1 MEKSGEKAT
10 RYRSRK
16 AKKNIVNFPS
26 SQQDDSSKPST
37 APAAPEMT
45 VPDPRSGSSTAEA
58 YLTRFMAQHKIT
70 KRNLENCPKIEDSL
84 KRAIG
89 GRLRAIETLKFS
101 QHPDA
106 KKLLEFCQRIK
117 FANRDKVPFEAMCL
131 AAGVDVMTIFGALI
145 LAARDVS
152 RAESAL
158 ITMTEH
164 PNVVRATVD
173 DATQRVPI
181 LDKNANLVGYAPASA
196 KAQEMVHKAV
206 GWLPTP
212 KGSNINVNVFD
223 PHKDTEEGGDDEG
236 QSLDDVFGSNPMEIE
251 DWGNDRRKLLE
262 AGK

>member
-10 RYRSRK
+10 RSRNRK
-16 AKKNIVNFPS
+16 PRKNIVTFPATPP
-26 SQQDDSSKPST
+26 DGSKTPST
-37 APAAPEMT
+37 APEMT
-45 VPDPRSGSSTAEA
+45 VPDVRSTPTTADA
-58 YLTRFMAQHKIT
+58 YLSRFLTQYKIG
-70 KRNLENCPKIEDSL
+70 KRQLENCPKIEDSL
-84 KRAIG
+84 RRAIG

-117 FANRDKVPFEAMCL
+117 FANREKVPFEAMCL

-164 PNVVRATVD
+164 PSVVQATVD
-173 DATQRVPI
+173 FAKRSEF
-181 LDKNANLVGYAPASA
+181 AS
-196 KAQEMVHKAV
+196 KDREMVHKAV

-212 KGSNINVNVFD
+212 KGSSVNVNVFD
-223 PHKDTEEGGDDEG
+223 SSKETSEEEHGDGAPD
-236 QSLDDVFGSNPMEIE
+236 LDDVFGADPMEIE
-251 DWGNDRRKLLE
+251 GWGNDRRKLLE